1 MDQIRVLAARIDN
14 EQKSAMNLLLNDAQ
28 RRKTRAEIVSIAA
41 STILAAALC
50 WIFIMTRR
58 HMRERARLL
67 AGEQSS
73 KESLQKALAA
83 ERAAHSNAAHA
94 NKLKD
99 EFLAVVSHELR
110 TPLNAIVGWTSLL
123 RDGSDKEELS
133 EGLAAIEKNAH
144 AQARLVDDLLDI
156 SRIITGKLHLQ
167 ITEIDM
173 DRTVASVMDTLRP
186 AANARGVI
194 VTLHAGEAPMI
205 AAGDADRM
213 QQIIWNLLSNAIKFT
228 PRGGNVRISLF
239 HEGSDV
245 VLEVRDTGQGIKPEF
260 LPRIFDRFSQQDA
273 STTRKQEGLGL
284 GLSITRQLAEL
295 HGGKIIASSEG
306 VDNGATFR
314 LQIPVMAV
322 HESRRDENFRDRD
335 HAAPKSEEEAMPPKS
350 VRNLRILAVDDQSD
364 ALAVVSRV
372 LTRAGAEVRTAE
384 SVEAAL
390 TVLEGWRPDLI
401 ISDIGMPE
409 QDGYTFIRVL
419 RNSTDSSLR
428 KVPAIALTAF
438 ARENDRFRALGAG
451 FNDHLTKPVHARTL
465 IEKAAEIAG
474 RT

>member
-1 MDQIRVLAARIDN
+1 MTERTRLFTS
-14 EQKSAMNLLLNDAQ
+14 EQ
-28 RRKTRAEIVSIAA
+28 
-41 STILAAALC
+41 
-50 WIFIMTRR
+50 
-58 HMRERARLL
+58 
-67 AGEQSS
+67 
-73 KESLQKALAA
+73 ESRQALQKALAA
-83 ERAAHSNAAHA
+83 ERAAHSEAAHA

-123 RDGSDKEELS
+123 RDGFDEEELK

-167 ITEIDM
+167 ITEIDLG
-173 DRTVASVMDTLRP
+173 RIVASVLEGLRP
-186 AANARGVI
+186 AADARGVT
-194 VTLHAGEAPMI
+194 VTLHATDAPMEI
-205 AAGDADRM
+205 AGDTDRL

-228 PRGGNVRISLF
+228 PRAGSVKISLF
-239 HEGSDV
+239 QESSDV
-245 VLEVRDTGQGIKPEF
+245 VLEVSDTGQGIKPEF
-260 LPRIFDRFSQQDA
+260 LPHIFDRFSQQDA
-273 STTRKQEGLGL
+273 STTRKQDGLGL
-284 GLSITRQLAEL
+284 GLSITRHLAEL

-306 VDNGATFR
+306 AGKGATFR
-314 LQIPVMAV
+314 LQIPVIAV
-322 HESRRDENFRDRD
+322 RESSGNADVRDGGGTTPESGARRHDY
-335 HAAPKSEEEAMPPKS
+335 KSI
-350 VRNLRILAVDDQSD
+350 RNLRILAVDDQGD

-390 TVLEGWRPDLI
+390 TVLNGWRPDLI

-438 ARENDRFRALGAG
+438 ARESDRFRALGAG
-451 FNDHLTKPVHARTL
+451 VNDHLTKPVHARTL

-474 RT
+474 RQ